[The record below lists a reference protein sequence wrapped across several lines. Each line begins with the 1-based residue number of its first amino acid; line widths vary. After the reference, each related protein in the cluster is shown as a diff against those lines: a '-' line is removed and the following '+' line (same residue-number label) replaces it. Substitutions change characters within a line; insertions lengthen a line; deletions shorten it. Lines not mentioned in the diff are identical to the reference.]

1 MKCDISKI
9 KDQVESEGPYE
20 PDQLTIELRSKLKEC
35 MDANEGSFEV
45 CPSLEIQDQID
56 ELIHFIR
63 VKTSRFNEDLQ
74 IQRRIQDEI
83 KCGINKLNDI
93 L

>member
-1 MKCDISKI
+1 MKCDIQNII
-9 KDQVESEGPYE
+9 KQVEEEGPYVPTE
-20 PDQLTIELRSKLKEC
+20 DTLELRSKVKEC

-63 VKTSRFNEDLQ
+63 VKTARYNDDLE
-74 IQRRIQDEI
+74 IQRRIEKEI
-83 KCGINKLNDI
+83 KSGINKLNNI
-93 L
+93 I